1 MKKWLIGLLMLLLV
15 LVGFIYVFIPGEI
28 QVHSQAYIK
37 FPRTGLERILFNDDS
52 WKKWFP
58 STSEK
63 EKGGTAVQDYSFNN
77 YQYKLQGKR
86 TSSILFD
93 IYKGN
98 TVFTS
103 SLNLFYED
111 KNSAILEWN
120 ALLPASNNPL
130 KKLQA
135 YFVAKKIKK
144 DLTSILKELEFFF
157 TKTENIYGCLIEEK
171 LVEDSVL
178 MATDTISKG
187 YPSTEFIYRLI
198 DNLKKNMMGNSIKE
212 TGFPMLN
219 TTTKDSIHYIV
230 KVAIPVNKEMPSSG
244 NISYKKMMKTG
255 NILVAEVKGG
265 PHIINKTFIQME
277 NYVTDHERIAPA
289 IPFLSLVT
297 NRMEEPDSSKWVTRI
312 YYPVM

>member
-1 MKKWLIGLLMLLLV
+1 MLLLV

-37 FPRTGLERILFNDDS
+37 FPRTGLERVLFNDDS

-63 EKGGTAVQDYSFNN
+63 EKRDTTFQDFSFNN
-77 YQYKLQGKR
+77 YQYKIQGKR
-86 TSSILFD
+86 TSSVLFD
-93 IYKGN
+93 IHRGN
-98 TVFTS
+98 AVITS
-103 SLNLFYED
+103 SLNLFYEN
-111 KNSAILEWN
+111 KNTAILEWN
-120 ALLPASNNPL
+120 ARLPASNNPV
-130 KKLQA
+130 KKLKA
-135 YFVAKKIKK
+135 YFEAKK
-144 DLTSILKELEFFF
+144 LGKELKRILNKIEFFF

-178 MATDTISKG
+178 MFTDTISEG
-187 YPSTEFIYRLI
+187 YPSTEFIYNLI
-198 DNLKKNMMGNSIKE
+198 DNLKKSILANSVRE

-219 TTTKDSIHYIV
+219 ATTTDSTRYVV

-255 NILVAEVKGG
+255 NILVTEVKGG
-265 PHIINKTFIQME
+265 PYIINKAFMQME
-277 NYVTDHERIAPA
+277 NYVTDHERIPPA

-297 NRMEEPDSSKWVTRI
+297 NRMQEPDSSKWVTRI